1 MKIIPLVYLIFIGIF
16 IITCTTSKVAVESS
30 GRQIRPSDVKGYHS
44 PVSMRIA
51 WFPYNDLTIKKRSD
65 NDWVVVKND
74 STAKK
79 GAMPVILVDYL
90 NGTDSVWINM
100 NTDNETLGKL
110 IKHTLMT
117 EEPIKKPF
125 ASYFEISKCGKCHPA
140 EIDKGF

>member
-1 MKIIPLVYLIFIGIF
+1 MKIKSIVSLLFLAIF
-16 IITCTTSKVAVESS
+16 IITCKTSKVATEST

-51 WFPYNDLTIKKRSD
+51 WFPYNDLAIKQKSD

-74 STAKK
+74 STSQK

-125 ASYFEISKCGKCHPA
+125 SSFFEVSKCGKCHPSH
-140 EIDKGF
+140 IDKGF